1 MATLVNLAQNISLL
15 LALTFI
21 YGLVYPRLDQL
32 QARAKNLVNGLLFGT
47 FGVISMTIP
56 IQVEP
61 GFFLDGRTIVV
72 CIAGIYGGPISAL
85 IAALMTAFYRFM
97 IGGLGVSG
105 ALASITIAGLLGI
118 AIRRYYQQ
126 RQQAR
131 PNGSVLLGSGI
142 VLALQGTLWGL
153 LLSHA
158 SMNSVQITL
167 PTSIIIYPLGLLLL
181 GELINNQ
188 QRALEIERA
197 LQDSERRFKAIFDS
211 SFQLTGLLKPD
222 GTILEANQAALE
234 IGRVSRDEVVG
245 QPFSETRW
253 WGFSDEWK
261 ATIVEAID
269 KAAQGEFVRYEV
281 SVSGANGRV
290 LIVDF
295 SIKPVF
301 DDKGQVVLLI
311 PEGRD
316 ITLLKELEQQK
327 VNLALERERAQ
338 LLKKFIS
345 DVSHDLRTPLSV
357 IRLNLELLRRTNDS
371 PKQQQ
376 RIETLSAQEQHL
388 TRLLTDM
395 MVMLTLD
402 DEQTAFQFKR
412 IDVNFVAQLV
422 FDRTH
427 STAQRKQQTLVFNR
441 AAEALIVNG
450 DQLELE
456 RALSKLMDNALNY
469 TPKGGTIT
477 IATLAQDTHAVIE
490 IQDTGV
496 GISEEDLGHIFQR
509 FYRADAAR
517 SMDTGGTGLGL
528 PIAQKIVDAH
538 KGEIG
543 VESTVN
549 VGSTFRVLL
558 PLCVTEN
565 TDGNGHQ
572 SVNPPVAQQTN
583 AL

>member
-61 GFFLDGRTIVV
+61 GFFLDGRTVVV

>member
-21 YGLVYPRLDQL
+21 YGLAYPRFERL
-32 QARAKNLVNGLLFGT
+32 QARAKRLVNGVLFGA

-56 IQVEP
+56 IQIEP
-61 GFFLDGRTIVV
+61 GVFYDARTIVV
-72 CIAGIYGGPISAL
+72 CIAGIYGGEVPAL
-85 IAALMTAFYRFM
+85 IAVVMVAAYR
-97 IGGLGVSG
+97 IVLGGAGVSG
-105 ALASITIAGLLGI
+105 ALASITVA
-118 AIRRYYQQ
+118 AIIGVIVRRYYHIKQ
-126 RQQAR
+126 RRPQAR
-131 PNGSVLLGSGI
+131 LLIGI
-142 VLALQGTLWGL
+142 GLTLALQGTVWAV
-153 LLSHA
+153 LLSHIGF
-158 SMNSVQITL
+158 SVFAVTL
-167 PTSIIIYPLGLLLL
+167 PPSIILYPLGVLLL
-181 GELINNQ
+181 GELLNSQ
-188 QRALEIERA
+188 QRSLEMERA

-222 GTILEANQAALE
+222 GTILEANRAALE
-234 IGRVSRDEVVG
+234 IGSVTREEVIG
-245 QPFSETRW
+245 QPFTETRW
-253 WGFSDEWK
+253 WGFSEQWK
-261 ATIVEAID
+261 ATIKEAID

-281 SVSGANGRV
+281 GVSGENGRT
-290 LIVDF
+290 LIIDF

-412 IDVNFVAQLV
+412 IDLNFVAQLV
-422 FDRTH
+422 FDRYH
-427 STAQRKQQTLVFNR
+427 SIAQRKQQTLAFNR
-441 AAEALIVNG
+441 SPEALIVNG

-456 RALSKLMDNALNY
+456 RALSKLMDNAFSY
-469 TPKGGTIT
+469 TPKGGAIT
-477 IATLAQDTHAVIE
+477 IATLAQDSHAVVE

-496 GISEEDLGHIFQR
+496 GISEEDLGPIFQR
-509 FYRADAAR
+509 FYRADTAR

-543 VESTVN
+543 VESKVN
-549 VGSTFRVLL
+549 LGSTFRVLL
-558 PLCVTEN
+558 PLCVSEN
-565 TDGNGHQ
+565 SDNRKPI
-572 SVNPPVAQQTN
+572 NPLIAQQTN
-583 AL
+583 PL